1 MSGQDGALS
10 FTASVIILTS
20 ETSPSISRD
29 IPSDPAKHNQSEI
42 QVIRGL
48 TVGAA
53 QTNGCVISAETQ
65 PMGENAANTRLIRR
79 LMMDS
84 AAKTLSPTA
93 ESSMIHHAPRLFLSL
108 LLFLASP
115 CPLRVV

>member
-1 MSGQDGALS
+1 MLPSLGS
-10 FTASVIILTS
+10 IILTS

-29 IPSDPAKHNQSEI
+29 IPNDPARKTADRDQS
-42 QVIRGL
+42 QVITVL
-48 TVGAA
+48 PVGAA
-53 QTNGCVISAETQ
+53 QTNGCVRGVETQ
-65 PMGENAANTRLIRR
+65 PVGGREAANTRLILR

-93 ESSMIHHAPRLFLSL
+93 ESSMVHHAPRLFLSL
-108 LLFLASP
+108 LLFGGLPS